1 MTNYLFYDLKIKQT
15 TRRAGHGS
23 ELCPWRRQLSVSTV
37 PRLSPGHRAPPCCLR
52 WPWCPVCGPGP
63 LWPPAI
69 TQRFGPPRA
78 TAATGLLQPI
88 TIRARH
94 NITHLSQTVSAW
106 ICSWCENILAF
117 RARESCEVVMNAVT
131 QHVSKCWAPRC
142 YENRMYSA
150 NFERILQVELF
161 WVEICWHRERWQ
173 RRGRSKPEPEFTTEG
188 CWWSGLTVT
197 RPSSIIQI

>member
-78 TAATGLLQPI
+78 TAATGCYNPLPSRPDITSRTLSFSRDLFSTREYFMMRSSIRCDDQPQQRSI
-88 TIRARH
+88 SLCA
-94 NITHLSQTVSAW
+94 A
-106 ICSWCENILAF
+106 AG
-117 RARESCEVVMNAVT
+117 
-131 QHVSKCWAPRC
+131 WAPSRC
-142 YENRMYSA
+142 YENRMYFA
-150 NFERILQVELF
+150 NFERILQLELF
-161 WVEICWHRERWQ
+161 WVQNCWHGERW
-173 RRGRSKPEPEFTTEG
+173 
-188 CWWSGLTVT
+188 
-197 RPSSIIQI
+197 